1 MLESPCPV
9 YKLHYSFV
17 KKRPMRTFLH
27 VISPDIEMDVPFEI
41 KPGAV
46 EYYFPS
52 GPRIRAPEC
61 LW

>member
-1 MLESPCPV
+1 
-9 YKLHYSFV
+9 
-17 KKRPMRTFLH
+17 MRTFLH

-52 GPRIRAPEC
+52 GPRIRVPEC